1 VQTTSSYSK
10 SSIFIKGGLTASLF
24 LTLIKFYIMKKNI
37 TIVDKVYKLTREA
50 APLSLYIPSSGSRR
64 KPLLWFDEEKGMNRV
79 LRYSANQKSPFE
91 DEQDENVVRV
101 PIEFE
106 DGFLRVPKTN
116 PVLQQF
122 LYYHPLNGKRF
133 IEVDNEKDAS
143 KELDRINMEAD
154 ALIEARAL
162 TIDQLETIGRVILG
176 ANVERMSTSELKRD
190 VLIYVKRYPEEF
202 LRQINDPLLKLQ
214 SNVQL
219 FFDKGLLSFRNKQ
232 KEVWFNTSANK
243 TKMLTV
249 PFGEDPIY
257 IVSSFLQSD
266 DGIEALKMLESMLE
280 D

>member
-1 VQTTSSYSK
+1 
-10 SSIFIKGGLTASLF
+10 
-24 LTLIKFYIMKKNI
+24 MKKN
-37 TIVDKVYKLTREA
+37 TTTVDKVYKLTREA

-64 KPLLWFDEEKGMNRV
+64 KPLLWFDESKGVNRV
-79 LRYSANQKSPFE
+79 LRYSPNQKSPFE

-133 IEVDNEKDAS
+133 VEVDNEKDAS
-143 KELDRINMEAD
+143 MELNQMNIEAD
-154 ALIEARAL
+154 ALIEARNL
-162 TIDQLETIGRVILG
+162 TIDQLETMGRVLLG
-176 ANVERMSTSELKRD
+176 VNPEHMSTAELKRD

-202 LRQINDPLLKLQ
+202 LKKINDPLLKLE

-232 KEVWFNTSANK
+232 KEVWYNTSFNK
-243 TKMLTV
+243 TKMLNV
-249 PFGEDPIY
+249 PFGEDPMY

-266 DGIEALKMLESMLE
+266 DGIESLKMLESMLE

>member
-1 VQTTSSYSK
+1 
-10 SSIFIKGGLTASLF
+10 
-24 LTLIKFYIMKKNI
+24 MKKNI

-79 LRYSANQKSPFE
+79 LRYSPNQKSPFE

-232 KEVWFNTSANK
+232 KEVWFNTSTNK

>member
-1 VQTTSSYSK
+1 
-10 SSIFIKGGLTASLF
+10 
-24 LTLIKFYIMKKNI
+24 MKKNI

-162 TIDQLETIGRVILG
+162 TVDQLETIGRVILG

-232 KEVWFNTSANK
+232 KEVWFNTSTNK